1 MHSVKPP
8 VVGQPSLDEVPA
20 AARPV
25 AMTIIKIIDRAA
37 ADLPPAS
44 FALVMATG
52 SVSIAAHVA
61 GRTCLALVLFALNAV
76 FFAGLWV
83 LTLLRLARHR
93 GRAMADLRNHS
104 AGVGYFTAV
113 IGVCVFAMQ
122 LARLAGQT
130 AVAGW
135 LWWFAAGLWLVV
147 NYAVL
152 AALITAPTKPSLRR
166 GLNGLWL
173 LAVVAAQGVAALGAT
188 IAPELPAQ
196 GELLLLASLAYF
208 MIGCMLYIPI
218 ISLIFFRLAF
228 VPLTPVEMAWPY
240 WIGMG
245 AAAITTMAGATL
257 AQRAGEIAMLAEFR
271 PFLLGFSLFF
281 WAAGTWWI
289 PLLVVLGIWAHV
301 VRRVPLQ
308 YGAQVWGVVFP
319 LGMYT
324 ISTGQLARAAD
335 LALLARIPPVA
346 VIAAL
351 AVWALAFAGL
361 LRRLCR
367 ASRPV

>member
-8 VVGQPSLDEVPA
+8 VVGPPSFDEFPA
-20 AARPV
+20 TARSAAGNFFR
-25 AMTIIKIIDRAA
+25 MIDRAA
-37 ADLPPAS
+37 ADLPPSS
-44 FALVMATG
+44 FSLVMATG
-52 SVSIAAHVA
+52 SVSIAAHVV
-61 GRTCLALVLFALNAV
+61 GQIRLALVLFAVNAV
-76 FFAGLWV
+76 FFVALLL

-93 GRAMADLRNHS
+93 DRAMADLRDHR
-104 AGVGYFTAV
+104 AGVGYFTGV
-113 IGVCVFAMQ
+113 VGVCVFAMQ
-122 LARLAGQT
+122 LARLAEQSV
-130 AVAGW
+130 VAGW
-135 LWWFAAGLWLVV
+135 LWWFACGLWLLV
-147 NYAVL
+147 NYGVL
-152 AALITAPTKPSLRR
+152 GSLITAPVKPSLRR

-173 LAVVAAQGVAALGAT
+173 LAVVAAQGVAALGAA
-188 IAPELPAQ
+188 IAPDLPVQ
-196 GELLLLASLAYF
+196 GELVLLASLAYF

-228 VPLTPVEMAWPY
+228 VPLTPAEFAWPY

-257 AQRAGEIAMLAEFR
+257 ALRAGEIAMLAELR

-281 WAAGTWWI
+281 WATGTWWI
-289 PLLVVLGIWAHV
+289 PLLIVLGVWAYV

-308 YGAQVWGVVFP
+308 YGVQVWGLVFP

-324 ISTGQLARAAD
+324 ISTAQLARAAE

-351 AVWALAFAGL
+351 AAWAVAFAGL
-361 LRRLCR
+361 LRGLGR
-367 ASRPV
+367 ARRPV